1 MPDQVHVPSWAS
13 TQHLHLALTS
23 IRPNSSSTGW
33 ELASWYFFVIRLG
46 RCFCNFVGFPRPL
59 RTPGSSISRN
69 KGVVFLTSEIVILLC
84 DSDFLEWNVHVSH
97 FWVPQLIL
105 DTLFWEYWNSIK
117 CSGWAV
123 TLRLNFCCEFWIAL
137 LVPSG
142 ALYVT
147 MPHYRPC
154 NQSQSHS
161 VTRVALNWLNITN
174 ATHAHCSS
182 FPRYHQRIQKCK

>member
-1 MPDQVHVPSWAS
+1 MTITITYSTLCRTRSMYRVEPQHSTYILRSLRSAPTPPQQVENWPPDV
-13 TQHLHLALTS
+13 
-23 IRPNSSSTGW
+23 
-33 ELASWYFFVIRLG
+33 FVIRLG

-84 DSDFLEWNVHVSH
+84 DSDFLECNVHVSH

-105 DTLFWEYWNSIK
+105 NTLFWEYWNSIK

-147 MPHYRPC
+147 MPHYKATV
-154 NQSQSHS
+154 SQE
-161 VTRVALNWLNITN
+161 LL
-174 ATHAHCSS
+174 
-182 FPRYHQRIQKCK
+182 